1 MKEVKIS
8 TLTGA
13 WKKLIQ
19 PLWMTL
25 RGSRFLMEG
34 VTADVVGLTRV
45 EKYKMCSFSTGQH
58 RVEGR
63 ARADGSEFKI
73 KKTVAPSLLAMTLF
87 MY

>member
-34 VTADVVGLTRV
+34 VTADVVGLTRELELEMEPEDV
-45 EKYKMCSFSTGQH
+45 TNCYNLMIKLPQ
-58 RVEGR
+58 RVVFYE
-63 ARADGSEFKI
+63 
-73 KKTVAPSLLAMTLF
+73 
-87 MY
+87 